1 MDATQGG
8 LGWDNERNR
17 SNATPHD
24 FYIRN
29 WGGSVSLSRRMNWPD
44 NNFVFS
50 MGLEYMNYK
59 LKDYQLLPTEV
70 PEYRNGFSN
79 NLALKFTV
87 SRSTIDNPLF
97 PRSGSNITF
106 SMAFTPP
113 VSLMNDKDYSNLTAR
128 ERYKWVEYHK
138 YKFAADWYQKT
149 IGNLV
154 VKLSAKLGFMGYY
167 NENLGFSP
175 FERFQVGG
183 DGLSGF
189 NYFVGKDIVAH
200 RGYDVYSNPTNNTAN
215 SYTIFNKYTAE
226 LRYPFS
232 LDASA
237 TIYGLTFFEAANGYY
252 SMKDYNPLKLYR
264 SVGVGVRVFLPMF
277 GLLGLDY
284 GLGIDNLNNLDGTR
298 NKFGAA
304 AKFTFM
310 LGQEPQ

>member
-1 MDATQGG
+1 SGLWYNSLTAAFTEPWLGGKKPIALNVALNYGRYATQGG

-128 ERYKWVEYHK
+128 ERYKWVEY
-138 YKFAADWYQKT
+138 
-149 IGNLV
+149 
-154 VKLSAKLGFMGYY
+154 
-167 NENLGFSP
+167 
-175 FERFQVGG
+175 
-183 DGLSGF
+183 
-189 NYFVGKDIVAH
+189 
-200 RGYDVYSNPTNNTAN
+200 
-215 SYTIFNKYTAE
+215 
-226 LRYPFS
+226 
-232 LDASA
+232 
-237 TIYGLTFFEAANGYY
+237 
-252 SMKDYNPLKLYR
+252 
-264 SVGVGVRVFLPMF
+264 
-277 GLLGLDY
+277 
-284 GLGIDNLNNLDGTR
+284 
-298 NKFGAA
+298 
-304 AKFTFM
+304 
-310 LGQEPQ
+310 